1 MHRAT
6 LIACF
11 AFALLLAMGPTAH
24 GLAVYAQV
32 DKSKPIYVGDRFTL
46 SIIID
51 GQSTPGQVDLSA
63 LAKYRPQAAGTQ
75 DHSKTSIRIVNGRRS
90 RSVTKRIV
98 MNYAL
103 SAATEG
109 NATLPSIP
117 VTVAGRVYRTN
128 TVNIS
133 IVRPRSTDKLDVEWS
148 VSPSECYVGQ
158 PLTLTVDWTI
168 RAGVANFSFDVPL
181 FKSDAFYFEEGQ
193 PLSSGQESYDI
204 HGVPVLLTQREVPGQ
219 NTIVVS
225 FRKTLI
231 PKRAGRIV
239 LDPIRIYTD
248 MVVGQYRTNSFFR
261 TMANQYERFLVQ
273 GGALQLSVRPL
284 PEEGKPKDFY
294 GLVGRYTISATATP
308 TEVTMGDPITLT
320 LKIGGNPYLKPV
332 QWPELQGQQEL
343 AAKFK
348 IPAEKASPTFEGGFK
363 TFVQT
368 IRAKSE
374 RVTEIPPIPLS
385 YFDPERG
392 AYVTA
397 KTKPIELSVTRAR
410 KLTNMDMGGS
420 GVAPVNR
427 EVEAVKK
434 GLAANYA
441 NEDAL
446 VNRGFSPIGAI
457 VSPINLSCWLLPLVA
472 FLASCAFKLTTH
484 STPERC
490 IAKHRRQ
497 AASKSIARLSSAS
510 SLKGQALNEEVAQ
523 ALKFFVGERFDKT
536 AASLT
541 SLECYHLIQG
551 ETGENELA
559 QSYRIILEQC
569 EASQYSAA
577 KQEVDATELEQA
589 KDLVRRIAKLTS

>member
-1 MHRAT
+1 
-6 LIACF
+6 
-11 AFALLLAMGPTAH
+11 MGPTAQ
-24 GLAVYAQV
+24 GLEVYAQV
-32 DKSKPIYVGDRFTL
+32 DKSKPIYVGEWFTL

-51 GQSTPGQVDLSA
+51 GESTPGQVDLSA
-63 LAKYRPQAAGTQ
+63 LSQYRPQAAGNQ
-75 DHSKTSIRIVNGRRS
+75 DHSQTSIRIVNGRRS

-117 VTVAGRVYRTN
+117 VTVGGQVYRTN
-128 TVNIS
+128 AVNIS
-133 IVRPRSTDKLDVEWS
+133 IVRPRSTDKLDVAWS

-158 PLTLTVDWTI
+158 ALTLTVNWTI

-193 PLSSGQESYDI
+193 PLSAGQESYDI
-204 HGVPVLLTQREVPGQ
+204 HGVPVLLTQREVTGQ
-219 NTIVVS
+219 NTVVVS
-225 FRKTLI
+225 FRKTII
-231 PKRAGRIV
+231 PKQAGRIV
-239 LDPIRIYTD
+239 LAPIRINTD
-248 MVVGQYRTNSFFR
+248 MVVGRYRTNDFFR
-261 TMANQYERFLVQ
+261 SFANKYERFLVQ
-273 GGALQLSVRPL
+273 GSALPLVVNPL
-284 PEEGKPKDFY
+284 PEQGKPKDFY

-332 QWPELQGQQEL
+332 QWPKLQGQTEL

-348 IPAEKASPTFEGGFK
+348 IPAEKASPTFGGGFK

-368 IRAKSE
+368 IRANSE
-374 RVTEIPPIPLS
+374 QVTEIPPIPLS

-392 AYVTA
+392 VYVTA
-397 KTKPIELSVTRAR
+397 KTKPIELSVSRAR
-410 KLTNMDMGGS
+410 KLTNVDMGGS
-420 GVAPVNR
+420 SVAPVNR

-446 VNRGFSPIGAI
+446 VNEGFSPLGAI

-472 FLASCAFKLTTH
+472 LLSSCVFKLTTH
-484 STPERC
+484 STPERVT
-490 IAKHRRQ
+490 AKRRRQ
-497 AASKSIARLSSAS
+497 AASKSIARLTSAS
-510 SLKGQALNEEVAQ
+510 SLKGRALNEEVAQ
-523 ALKFFVGERFDKT
+523 ALKFFLGERFDKT

-541 SLECYHLIQG
+541 SLECYHLIRQ
-551 ETGENELA
+551 ETGEDELA
-559 QSYRIILEQC
+559 RSYRMILEQC

-577 KQEVDATELEQA
+577 EHEVDATQLEQA
-589 KDLVRRIAKLTS
+589 KDLVRRIEKLTS